1 MKRSD
6 LTQKWCVPDYST
18 QQLSAVND
26 VPSDSVFAPANSQ
39 TAGGSDEKDG
49 YKPSNPSLYTNA
61 STTLGVPAMAI
72 FAAVLLVTLASSPS
86 FSWDQSL
93 PASSLPQL
101 QKPVSTKS
109 DVCRPE
115 AYSHQT
121 ANIPMGS
128 TSYVLNH
135 VDGGPSTSVY
145 RS

>member
-1 MKRSD
+1 M
-6 LTQKWCVPDYST
+6 
-18 QQLSAVND
+18 ND

-61 STTLGVPAMAI
+61 STTLGVSAMAI

-93 PASSLPQL
+93 PASSLLPQL

-115 AYSHQT
+115 AYSHHT
-121 ANIPMGS
+121 ANTPMGS

-135 VDGGPSTSVY
+135 VDGGPSTGVC